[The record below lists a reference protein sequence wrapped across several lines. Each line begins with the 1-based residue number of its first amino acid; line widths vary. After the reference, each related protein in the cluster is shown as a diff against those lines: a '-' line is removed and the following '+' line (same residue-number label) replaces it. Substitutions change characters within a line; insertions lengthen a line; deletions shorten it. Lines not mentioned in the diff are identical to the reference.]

1 MNNDPMLNF
10 LTIVRRA
17 YNHLHTQH
25 DLTGNQASIIPIC
38 QGHSGKWPKRL
49 DLNNPIPHVINQ
61 REWGIWRSLVFIQPK
76 LGHHRQEGAIDL
88 MVARLVRPSL
98 LSHILLQLLTVFLR
112 RMPQAERRKRW
123 NGHQSLC
130 YWSSTNETE
139 ILAAFWIRHFQ
150 ESSLCSRSCVI
161 HFWLVYIAK
170 QAFRF
175 DQLEP
180 PSQAILYV

>member
-10 LTIVRRA
+10 LKIVP
-17 YNHLHTQH
+17 HLHTQH
-25 DLTGNQASIIPIC
+25 DLTKQASHITPIC

-61 REWGIWRSLVFIQPK
+61 HEWGIWRSLVSIQPK
-76 LGHHRQEGAIDL
+76 FGHHRQEGAIDL

-150 ESSLCSRSCVI
+150 ESSLCSRSCII
-161 HFWLVYIAK
+161 HFCSVYIAK
-170 QAFRF
+170 QAFGF